1 MYRTFEQIIEEPR
14 SYKTCR
20 VCGGINYQMNYECIV
35 CENRTFEEF
44 TKHDVTQLENQ
55 SNRTIEV

>member
-1 MYRTFEQIIEEPR
+1 MYSTLEQIIEEPR
-14 SYKTCR
+14 FYKTCK
-20 VCGGINYQMNYECIV
+20 VCGAINYQMNYECIV

-44 TKHDVTQLENQ
+44 SKYDVAQLEIQ